1 MCLVAT
7 LVPLPSEVSV
17 TCRPMSKH
25 WAWFPSEVH
34 TNTGRLCSAGSG
46 RSPRSPTSSLLCSPP
61 TPCPL
66 RPPRWFP
73 LRVASLAAGASSV
86 PLRPTTRA
94 LANVSCVRRRV
105 TGSPQNRDEARRG
118 EGLPGYGAI
127 LFVRAMVEH
136 PAGYVPLLAHLT
148 ERLLWPSGNSAPWAS
163 GKMIGFGAAT
173 PWPTRSHAYA
183 SPRPFLTPS
192 QGLLPAQ
199 AGSPFAGRVS
209 HPLDDTQSFMESLPP
224 PIPFDPQGLVAL
236 NFLLSTRLKIF

>member
-1 MCLVAT
+1 MQPSDSLPPSAT
-7 LVPLPSEVSV
+7 APVPLACGLPRCGRFFCASEANN
-17 TCRPMSKH
+17 TCAR
-25 WAWFPSEVH
+25 E
-34 TNTGRLCSAGSG
+34 
-46 RSPRSPTSSLLCSPP
+46 
-61 TPCPL
+61 
-66 RPPRWFP
+66 
-73 LRVASLAAGASSV
+73 RVV
-86 PLRPTTRA
+86 R
-94 LANVSCVRRRV
+94 RRRV

-118 EGLPGYGAI
+118 EGLPGYGAV

-163 GKMIGFGAAT
+163 GKVRGFGAAT

-192 QGLLPAQ
+192 QGLLPAR
-199 AGSPFAGRVS
+199 AGSPFAGWVS

-236 NFLLSTRLKIF
+236 NFLSATRNVRIGAYLPGECHHCGSTATRRKAAMRSATGAPSASA

>member
-1 MCLVAT
+1 MQPSDSLPPSAT
-7 LVPLPSEVSV
+7 ALVPLACGLPRCGRFFCASEADN
-17 TCRPMSKH
+17 TCAR
-25 WAWFPSEVH
+25 E
-34 TNTGRLCSAGSG
+34 
-46 RSPRSPTSSLLCSPP
+46 
-61 TPCPL
+61 
-66 RPPRWFP
+66 
-73 LRVASLAAGASSV
+73 RVV
-86 PLRPTTRA
+86 R
-94 LANVSCVRRRV
+94 RRRV

-136 PAGYVPLLAHLT
+136 PAGYVPLLAHLP

-236 NFLLSTRLKIF
+236 NLYLILNLCPA